1 MTTPNLSDTIFN
13 FSGLV
18 VNETEEYIYDVIPS
32 SDMKHRA
39 EAILSQP
46 DTMISVILG
55 ILALS
60 ANMLSLLALVNLS
73 TGIPHAR
80 LIMSLAASDMLI
92 AVSLVL
98 HVINKI
104 MNPLDYLGAG
114 PSAVRLR
121 SHCLHMV
128 IKALN
133 TTALNVTLLNLL
145 GMALDH
151 HIAIMKP
158 LHYHMLMN
166 HRRSII
172 MISLFWVVA
181 TVCGF
186 SDVIVSI
193 MNPRYMRLHH
203 RYNFCEFVYISR
215 YQEEYTVFAI
225 AFVCFVAM
233 AFAYI
238 GICVTVC
245 KLHNQQSS
253 YGGNF
258 RQNKKALCTTFLIL
272 GTFVVCWIP
281 ICAFQLI
288 MIVQVKMNPEMVQR
302 WMYLLGQVDSYM
314 YNLLLVNALCD
325 PIIYAVRMREMRQ
338 SYISLFK
345 SACMLHH
352 KGTLS
357 RQLPQRE
364 RSMSFDRKFS
374 KVSLLSSRSTEHA
387 HTQQSQHSQLL
398 CQTESAV

>member
-1 MTTPNLSDTIFN
+1 MSLLTQNTTLQNKELAGNSEHQAHVMATLDRMMSSNVSVPRYNLSEL
-13 FSGLV
+13 LV
-18 VNETEEYIYDVIPS
+18 GNESEAYVYDVFPS

-46 DTMISVILG
+46 DTMMALILG
-55 ILALS
+55 LLAIS
-60 ANMLSLLALVNLS
+60 ANMLSLLALINLS

-92 AVSLVL
+92 AVSLVF

-104 MNPLDYLGAG
+104 LNPLDYLGAG
-114 PSAVRLR
+114 PTYIRLR

-166 HRRSII
+166 RRRSIV
-172 MISLFWVVA
+172 MISLFWVIA

-186 SDVIVSI
+186 SDVIVSAL
-193 MNPRYMRLHH
+193 NPKYALVEQL
-203 RYNFCEFVYISR
+203 NFCEFVYMTR

-225 AFVCFVAM
+225 AFACFVAM
-233 AFAYI
+233 AFVYI

-245 KLHNQQSS
+245 KLHDQQSS
-253 YGGNF
+253 AGGNF
-258 RQNKKALCTTFLIL
+258 RQNKKALCTTFFIL
-272 GTFVVCWIP
+272 GTFVLCWIP

-288 MIVQVKMNPEMVQR
+288 MIVQVIQ
-302 WMYLLGQVDSYM
+302 
-314 YNLLLVNALCD
+314 
-325 PIIYAVRMREMRQ
+325 
-338 SYISLFK
+338 LFK
-345 SACMLHH
+345 
-352 KGTLS
+352 
-357 RQLPQRE
+357 
-364 RSMSFDRKFS
+364 
-374 KVSLLSSRSTEHA
+374 LLI
-387 HTQQSQHSQLL
+387 
-398 CQTESAV
+398 

>member
-55 ILALS
+55 ILAFS

-73 TGIPHAR
+73 IGIPHAR

-166 HRRSII
+166 RRRSIV

-186 SDVIVSI
+186 SDVILSAL
-193 MNPRYMRLHH
+193 NPKFAQVEQL
-203 RYNFCEFVYISR
+203 NFCEFVYMTC

-225 AFVCFVAM
+225 TFACFVAM
-233 AFAYI
+233 AFTYI

-245 KLHNQQSS
+245 KLHKQQSS
-253 YGGNF
+253 FGDNF

-302 WMYLLGQVDSYM
+302 WMYVLGQVDSYM

-325 PIIYAVRMREMRQ
+325 PVIYAVRMRKMRQ

-345 SACMLHH
+345 SACTLRH
-352 KGTLS
+352 KSRLS
-357 RQLPQRE
+357 RRE
-364 RSMSFDRKFS
+364 RSTSFDRKFS
-374 KVSLLSSRSTEHA
+374 KVTLSSSRSTEQT
-387 HTQQSQHSQLL
+387 HTQQSQHWQPL
-398 CQTESAV
+398 CQNDSAV